1 MNKHDRVIVIGTD
14 AMDVEIAWHQIL
26 IKTINN
32 KEPIHNVLQPLQ
44 PDHPIIPHSAVED
57 VATQPEVIVQ
67 VAATI
72 TQPIYCDIEQDHR
85 DKTI

>member
-1 MNKHDRVIVIGTD
+1 MNKHDRVIVIATD

-26 IKTINN
+26 IKTIDN
-32 KEPIHNVLQPLQ
+32 KEFIHNVLQPLQ
-44 PDHPIIPHSAVED
+44 PNHPIIPHSQVED

-72 TQPIYCDIEQDHR
+72 TQPIYHNIEQDHLN
-85 DKTI
+85 KTI